1 MSPVILI
8 KCLKLFD
15 KKIEYQA
22 IRSNG
27 PGGQHV
33 NKVSTAI
40 ILKYDLNVHN
50 YPEWFLKSIKM
61 NAKNAQLSSKNI
73 ITIKSNRFRSQL
85 KNKRNATD
93 RLISL
98 LKRSSKRKKSR
109 KKTLPT
115 KKSIET
121 RLLRKK
127 INSKKKILRKKPDF
141 DD

>member
-1 MSPVILI
+1 MIDI
-8 KCLKLFD
+8 ANGIKLFD

-27 PGGQHV
+27 PGGQNV

-40 ILKYDLNVHN
+40 ILKYNLNVHN
-50 YPEWFLKSIKM
+50 YPEWFLKSIRI

-85 KNKRNATD
+85 KNKRDATN

-98 LKRSSKRKKSR
+98 FKISSKSLKVRKR
-109 KKTLPT
+109 TIPT
-115 KKSIET
+115 KRSIET

-127 INSKKKILRKKPDF
+127 INSQKKILRKKPDIN
-141 DD
+141 D

>member
-1 MSPVILI
+1 MIDI
-8 KCLKLFD
+8 ANGIKLFD

-40 ILKYDLNVHN
+40 ILKYNLNVHN
-50 YPEWFLKSIKM
+50 YPEWFLESIKV

-85 KNKRNATD
+85 KNKRDATN

-98 LKRSSKRKKSR
+98 FKISSKSLKVRKR
-109 KKTLPT
+109 TIPT
-115 KKSIET
+115 KSSIET

-127 INSKKKILRKKPDF
+127 INSQKKILRKKLF
-141 DD
+141 LM

>member
-1 MSPVILI
+1 MIDI
-8 KCLKLFD
+8 ANGIKLFD

-27 PGGQHV
+27 PGGQNV

-40 ILKYDLNVHN
+40 ILKYNLNVHN
-50 YPEWFLKSIKM
+50 YPEWFLKSIKT
-61 NAKNAQLSSKNI
+61 NVNNAQLSNKNI

-85 KNKRNATD
+85 KNKRDATN

-115 KKSIET
+115 RKSIET

-127 INSKKKILRKKPDF
+127 INSKKKVLRKKPDF

>member
-1 MSPVILI
+1 MINI
-8 KCLKLFD
+8 ANGIKLFD

-40 ILKYDLNVHN
+40 ILKYNLNVHN
-50 YPEWFLKSIKM
+50 YPEWFLKSIKI

-85 KNKRNATD
+85 KNKRDATN

-98 LKRSSKRKKSR
+98 LKISSKRKKVR
-109 KKTLPT
+109 RRTTPT
-115 KKSIET
+115 KRSIEI

-127 INSKKKILRKKPDF
+127 INSQKKILRKKPDIN
-141 DD
+141 D

>member
-1 MSPVILI
+1 MIDIDSEI
-8 KCLKLFD
+8 KLFN
-15 KKIEYQA
+15 KKIEFQA
-22 IRSNG
+22 VRSNG
-27 PGGQHV
+27 PGGQNV

-40 ILKYDLNVHN
+40 ILKYNLNVHN
-50 YPEWFLKSIKM
+50 YPEWFLKSIKI
-61 NAKNAQLSSKNI
+61 NAKKAQLSNKNI

-85 KNKRNATD
+85 KNKRDATN

>member
-1 MSPVILI
+1 LI
-8 KCLKLFD
+8 DIANGIKLFD
-15 KKIEYQA
+15 EKIEYQA

-27 PGGQHV
+27 PGGQNV

-40 ILKYDLNVHN
+40 ILKYNLNIHN
-50 YPEWFLKSIKM
+50 YPEWFLKSIKI
-61 NAKNAQLSSKNI
+61 NANNAQLSNKNI

-85 KNKRNATD
+85 KNKRDATS

-98 LKRSSKRKKSR
+98 FKISSKKKKSR

-121 RLLRKK
+121 RLLIKK
-127 INSKKKILRKKPDF
+127 INSKKKILRKKPDI

>member
-1 MSPVILI
+1 MIEI
-8 KCLKLFD
+8 DKGIKLFD

-40 ILKYDLNVHN
+40 ILKYNLNVHD
-50 YPEWFLKSIKM
+50 YPEWFLKSIKI

-85 KNKRNATD
+85 KNKRDATN

-98 LKRSSKRKKSR
+98 LKVSSKRKKVR
-109 KKTLPT
+109 KRTIPT
-115 KKSIET
+115 KRSIEI

-127 INSKKKILRKKPDF
+127 VNSQKKILRKKPDIN
-141 DD
+141 D

>member
-1 MSPVILI
+1 MIEI
-8 KCLKLFD
+8 DKGIKLFD

-40 ILKYDLNVHN
+40 ILKYNLNVHD
-50 YPEWFLKSIKM
+50 YPEWFLKSIKI

-85 KNKRNATD
+85 KNKRDATN

-98 LKRSSKRKKSR
+98 LKISSKRKKVR
-109 KKTLPT
+109 KRTIPT
-115 KKSIET
+115 KRSIEI

-127 INSKKKILRKKPDF
+127 INSQKKILRKKPNIND
-141 DD
+141 

>member
-1 MSPVILI
+1 MIDI
-8 KCLKLFD
+8 DNGIKLFD
-15 KKIEYQA
+15 KKIEFQA

-27 PGGQHV
+27 PGGQNV

-40 ILKYDLNVHN
+40 ILKYNLNVHN
-50 YPEWFLKSIKM
+50 YPEWFLKSIKT
-61 NAKNAQLSSKNI
+61 NANSAQLSNKNI

-85 KNKRNATD
+85 KNKRDVTK

-98 LKRSSKRKKSR
+98 LKRSSKKEKSR
-109 KKTLPT
+109 KRTLPT

>member
-1 MSPVILI
+1 MIDI
-8 KCLKLFD
+8 ANGIKLFD

-27 PGGQHV
+27 PGGQHI

-40 ILKYDLNVHN
+40 ILKYNLNIHN
-50 YPEWFLKSIKM
+50 YPEWFLESIKI
-61 NAKNAQLSSKNI
+61 NANKSQLSSKNI

-85 KNKRNATD
+85 KNKRDATG

-98 LKRSSKRKKSR
+98 LKRSSKKKNSR
-109 KKTLPT
+109 QKTIPT
-115 KKSIET
+115 KKSIEK
-121 RLLRKK
+121 RLMKK
-127 INSKKKILRKKPDF
+127 KMQSKKKILRKKPNI

>member
-1 MSPVILI
+1 MIDI
-8 KCLKLFD
+8 ANGIKLFD

-40 ILKYDLNVHN
+40 ILKYNLNVHN
-50 YPEWFLKSIKM
+50 YPEWFLKSIKI
-61 NAKNAQLSSKNI
+61 NANNAQLSNKNI

-85 KNKRNATD
+85 KNKRDATN

-121 RLLRKK
+121 RLFRKK

>member
-1 MSPVILI
+1 MIDI
-8 KCLKLFD
+8 ANGIKLFD

-40 ILKYDLNVHN
+40 ILKYNLNVHN
-50 YPEWFLKSIKM
+50 YPEWFLKSIKI
-61 NAKNAQLSSKNI
+61 NANNAQLSNKNI

-85 KNKRNATD
+85 KNKRDATK

-98 LKRSSKRKKSR
+98 LKRSSKKEKSR
-109 KKTLPT
+109 KRTLPT

-127 INSKKKILRKKPDF
+127 LNSKKKALRKKPDF

>member
-1 MSPVILI
+1 MIDI
-8 KCLKLFD
+8 NNGIKLFD

-40 ILKYDLNVHN
+40 ILKYNLNVHN
-50 YPEWFLKSIKM
+50 YPEWFLKSIKI
-61 NAKNAQLSSKNI
+61 NANNAQLSNKNI

-85 KNKRNATD
+85 KNKRDATN

>member
-1 MSPVILI
+1 MIEI
-8 KCLKLFD
+8 DKGIKLFD

-40 ILKYDLNVHN
+40 ILKYNLNVHN
-50 YPEWFLKSIKM
+50 YPEWFLKSIKI

-85 KNKRNATD
+85 KNKRDATN

-98 LKRSSKRKKSR
+98 LKVSSKRKKVR
-109 KKTLPT
+109 KRTIPT
-115 KKSIET
+115 KRSIEI

-127 INSKKKILRKKPDF
+127 INSQKKKLRKKPDIN
-141 DD
+141 D

>member
-1 MSPVILI
+1 MIDIANGI
-8 KCLKLFD
+8 KIFD
-15 KKIEYQA
+15 KKIKYQA

-40 ILKYDLNVHN
+40 ILKYNLNVHN
-50 YPEWFLKSIKM
+50 YPEWFLKSIKI
-61 NAKNAQLSSKNI
+61 NANNAQLSNKNI

-85 KNKRNATD
+85 KNKKDATS

-98 LKRSSKRKKSR
+98 FKISSKKKKSR

-127 INSKKKILRKKPDF
+127 LNSKKKVLRKKPDF

>member
-1 MSPVILI
+1 MIDI
-8 KCLKLFD
+8 ANGIKLFD
-15 KKIEYQA
+15 EKIEYQA

-27 PGGQHV
+27 PGGQNV

-40 ILKYDLNVHN
+40 ILKYNLNIHN
-50 YPEWFLKSIKM
+50 YPEWFLKSIKI
-61 NAKNAQLSSKNI
+61 NANNAQLSNKNI

-85 KNKRNATD
+85 KNKRDATS

-98 LKRSSKRKKSR
+98 FKISSKKKKSR

-121 RLLRKK
+121 RLLIKK
-127 INSKKKILRKKPDF
+127 INSKKKILRKKPDI

>member
-1 MSPVILI
+1 MIDI
-8 KCLKLFD
+8 ANGIKLFD

-40 ILKYDLNVHN
+40 ILKYNLNVHN
-50 YPEWFLKSIKM
+50 YPEWFLKSIKI
-61 NAKNAQLSSKNI
+61 NANNAQLSNKNI

-85 KNKRNATD
+85 KNKRDATN

-109 KKTLPT
+109 KRTLPT

>member
-1 MSPVILI
+1 MIDI
-8 KCLKLFD
+8 DNGIRLFD
-15 KKIEYQA
+15 KKIEFQA

-27 PGGQHV
+27 PGGQNV

-40 ILKYDLNVHN
+40 ILKYNLNVHN
-50 YPEWFLKSIKM
+50 YPGWFLKSIKIHA
-61 NAKNAQLSSKNI
+61 NNAQLSSKNI
-73 ITIKSNRFRSQL
+73 ITINSNRFRSQL
-85 KNKRNATD
+85 KNKRDATN

-98 LKRSSKRKKSR
+98 LKISSKRKKSR

-127 INSKKKILRKKPDF
+127 INSKKKVLRKKPDI

>member
-1 MSPVILI
+1 MIDI
-8 KCLKLFD
+8 ANGIKLFD

-40 ILKYDLNVHN
+40 ILKYNLNVHN
-50 YPEWFLKSIKM
+50 YPEWFLKSIKI
-61 NAKNAQLSSKNI
+61 NANNAQLSNKNI

-85 KNKRNATD
+85 KNKRDATN

-121 RLLRKK
+121 RLFRKK
-127 INSKKKILRKKPDF
+127 INSKKKVLRKKPDF

>member
-1 MSPVILI
+1 MIDI
-8 KCLKLFD
+8 ANGIKLFD

-40 ILKYDLNVHN
+40 ILKYNLNVHN
-50 YPEWFLKSIKM
+50 YPEWFLKSIKI
-61 NAKNAQLSSKNI
+61 NANNAQLSSKNI

-85 KNKRNATD
+85 KNKRDATN

-98 LKRSSKRKKSR
+98 LKISSKRKKSR

>member
-1 MSPVILI
+1 MINI
-8 KCLKLFD
+8 ADGIKLFD

-40 ILKYDLNVHN
+40 ILKYNLNVHN
-50 YPEWFLKSIKM
+50 YPEWFLNSIKI
-61 NAKNAQLSSKNI
+61 NAKNAQLSSKNT

-85 KNKRNATD
+85 KNKRDATN

-98 LKRSSKRKKSR
+98 LKVSSKRKKVR
-109 KKTLPT
+109 RRTIPT
-115 KKSIET
+115 KRSIEI

-127 INSKKKILRKKPDF
+127 INSQKKILRKRPDIN
-141 DD
+141 D

>member
-1 MSPVILI
+1 MIDI
-8 KCLKLFD
+8 ANGIKLFD

-27 PGGQHV
+27 PGGQNV

-40 ILKYDLNVHN
+40 ILKYNLNVHN
-50 YPEWFLKSIKM
+50 YPEWFLKSIKI
-61 NAKNAQLSSKNI
+61 NANKAQLSSKNI

-85 KNKRNATD
+85 KNKRDATN

-98 LKRSSKRKKSR
+98 LKLSSKKQKGR

-115 KKSIET
+115 RKSIET
-121 RLLRKK
+121 RILRKK

>member
-1 MSPVILI
+1 MINI
-8 KCLKLFD
+8 ANGIKLFD

-40 ILKYDLNVHN
+40 ILKYNLNVHN
-50 YPEWFLKSIKM
+50 YPEWFLNSIKI

-85 KNKRNATD
+85 KNKRDATN

-98 LKRSSKRKKSR
+98 LKISSKRR
-109 KKTLPT
+109 KVRRRTTPT
-115 KKSIET
+115 KRSIEI

-127 INSKKKILRKKPDF
+127 INSHKKILRKKPDIN
-141 DD
+141 D

>member
-1 MSPVILI
+1 MIDI
-8 KCLKLFD
+8 DNGIRLFD
-15 KKIEYQA
+15 KKIEFQA

-27 PGGQHV
+27 PGGQNV

-40 ILKYDLNVHN
+40 ILKYNLTVHD
-50 YPEWFLKSIKM
+50 YPEWFLKSIKI

-85 KNKRNATD
+85 KNKRDATN

-98 LKRSSKRKKSR
+98 LKISSKRKKVR
-109 KKTLPT
+109 KRTIPT
-115 KKSIET
+115 KRSIEI

-127 INSKKKILRKKPDF
+127 INSQKKILRKKLDIN
-141 DD
+141 D

>member
-1 MSPVILI
+1 MIDI
-8 KCLKLFD
+8 DNGIKLFD
-15 KKIEYQA
+15 KKIEFQA

-27 PGGQHV
+27 PGGQNV

-40 ILKYDLNVHN
+40 ILKYNLNVHN
-50 YPEWFLKSIKM
+50 YPKWFLKSIKVHA
-61 NAKNAQLSSKNI
+61 NNAQLSNKNI

-85 KNKRNATD
+85 KNKRDATS

-98 LKRSSKRKKSR
+98 LKRSSIRKKRR

-121 RLLRKK
+121 RLLKKK
-127 INSKKKILRKKPDF
+127 INSKKKILRKNPDI

>member
-1 MSPVILI
+1 MIDI
-8 KCLKLFD
+8 ANGIKLFD

-40 ILKYDLNVHN
+40 ILKYNLNVHN
-50 YPEWFLKSIKM
+50 YPEWFLKSIKI
-61 NAKNAQLSSKNI
+61 NANNAQLSSKNI

>member
-1 MSPVILI
+1 LI
-8 KCLKLFD
+8 NIANGIKLFD

-22 IRSNG
+22 TRSNG

-40 ILKYDLNVHN
+40 ILKYNLNIHN
-50 YPEWFLKSIKM
+50 YPEWFLKSIKI

-85 KNKRNATD
+85 KNKRDATN

-98 LKRSSKRKKSR
+98 LKVSSKRKKVR
-109 KKTLPT
+109 KRTIPT
-115 KKSIET
+115 KRSIEI

-127 INSKKKILRKKPDF
+127 INSKKKILRKKPDIN
-141 DD
+141 D

>member
-1 MSPVILI
+1 MINI
-8 KCLKLFD
+8 ANGIKLFD
-15 KKIEYQA
+15 NKIEYQA
-22 IRSNG
+22 TRSNG

-40 ILKYDLNVHN
+40 ILKYNLNVHD
-50 YPEWFLKSIKM
+50 YPEWFLKSIKI

-85 KNKRNATD
+85 KNKRDATN

-98 LKRSSKRKKSR
+98 LKVSSKRKKVR
-109 KKTLPT
+109 KRTIPT
-115 KKSIET
+115 KRSIET

-127 INSKKKILRKKPDF
+127 INSQKKILRKKPDIN
-141 DD
+141 D

>member
-1 MSPVILI
+1 MIEI
-8 KCLKLFD
+8 DKGIKLFD

-40 ILKYDLNVHN
+40 ILKYNLNVHN

-85 KNKRNATD
+85 KNKRDATN

-98 LKRSSKRKKSR
+98 LKLSSKREKVR
-109 KKTLPT
+109 KRTIPT
-115 KKSIET
+115 KRSIEI

-127 INSKKKILRKKPDF
+127 INSQKKILRKKPDIN
-141 DD
+141 D

>member
-1 MSPVILI
+1 MIEI
-8 KCLKLFD
+8 ANGIKLFD
-15 KKIEYQA
+15 EKIEYQA

-40 ILKYDLNVHN
+40 ILKYNLNVHN
-50 YPEWFLKSIKM
+50 YPEWFLKSIKI
-61 NAKNAQLSSKNI
+61 NANNAQLSNKNI

-85 KNKRNATD
+85 KNKRDATN

-115 KKSIET
+115 KRSIET

-127 INSKKKILRKKPDF
+127 INSKKKIMRKKPDF

>member
-1 MSPVILI
+1 MIDI
-8 KCLKLFD
+8 ADGIKLFD

-40 ILKYDLNVHN
+40 ILKYNLNVHN
-50 YPEWFLKSIKM
+50 YPEWFLKSVKI
-61 NAKNAQLSSKNI
+61 NANNAQLSNENI

-85 KNKRNATD
+85 KNKRDATNK
-93 RLISL
+93 LISL

-127 INSKKKILRKKPDF
+127 INSKKKILRNKPDF

>member
-1 MSPVILI
+1 MIDI
-8 KCLKLFD
+8 ANGIKLFD

-40 ILKYDLNVHN
+40 ILKYNLNVHN
-50 YPEWFLKSIKM
+50 YPEWFLKSIKI
-61 NAKNAQLSSKNI
+61 NANNAQLSNKNI

-85 KNKRNATD
+85 KNKRDATN
-93 RLISL
+93 RLILL
-98 LKRSSKRKKSR
+98 LKRSSKKRKSR

-127 INSKKKILRKKPDF
+127 INSKKKIIRKKPDF